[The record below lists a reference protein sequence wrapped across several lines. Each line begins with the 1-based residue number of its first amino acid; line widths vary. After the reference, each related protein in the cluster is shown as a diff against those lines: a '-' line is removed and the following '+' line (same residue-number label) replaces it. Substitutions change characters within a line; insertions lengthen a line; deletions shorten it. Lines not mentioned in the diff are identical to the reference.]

1 MRFRRAGDT
10 IWPLGAPGE
19 KKLKDYYIDKKVD
32 RQVRGFLPVA
42 ARGSRVLWALG
53 VGVALEFTGPL
64 AIAMLGSRRLID
76 FLWIALAVGGL
87 LLLLPI
93 HEFSGNLDP
102 VGVAF
107 ALGAGFCWAMY
118 IFFGKRAG
126 NAGGG
131 ASVSL
136 GMIVGACAI
145 LPFGVASAGTSMF
158 SMSVLPLALLL
169 GVFSSALPY
178 GLEIVALKQL
188 PAQTFGILM
197 SMEPVLAALSG
208 IIFLGE
214 QLNVAQWVALACI
227 IVASIGATLTI
238 RRKA

>member
-1 MRFRRAGDT
+1 MSGTPHPASLNIVECASKVLAVALLELLAGAA
-10 IWPLGAPGE
+10 GAR
-19 KKLKDYYIDKKVD
+19 V
-32 RQVRGFLPVA
+32 VA
-42 ARGSRVLWALG
+42 AHVDVRIVSLVLDVGLGLAGRGARG
-53 VGVALEFTGPL
+53 RG
-64 AIAMLGSRRLID
+64 
-76 FLWIALAVGGL
+76 
-87 LLLLPI
+87 
-93 HEFSGNLDP
+93 
-102 VGVAF
+102 
-107 ALGAGFCWAMY
+107 
-118 IFFGKRAG
+118 G

>member
-1 MRFRRAGDT
+1 M
-10 IWPLGAPGE
+10 
-19 KKLKDYYIDKKVD
+19 
-32 RQVRGFLPVA
+32 
-42 ARGSRVLWALG
+42 
-53 VGVALEFTGPL
+53 GVALEFTGPL

-87 LLLLPI
+87 ILLLPI

-145 LPFGVASAGTSMF
+145 MPFGVASAGTSMF

-238 RRKA
+238 RRRA